1 MLAFGPLVKEAPL
14 FTLGTA
20 GHIDHGKTTL
30 CLHLTGVDTDRLG
43 EEKSR
48 GISIELGFAELETPR
63 GQQVGLIDVPGHERF
78 IRNMVA
84 GVCGI
89 DGVLF
94 VVAADEGVMPQTREH
109 FDIIRLLGVEDGIV
123 VLTKCDMAE
132 EELIDLVEEDLK
144 EFLEDTPLAGAPI
157 VRTRPDDP
165 ASYDKLRHAVDDLLG
180 RLKPR
185 LQSGHFRLPID
196 RAFTLKGH
204 GTVVTGTV
212 ASGTIHKGDIVNIL
226 PEGIPSRIRSIQS
239 FGSATDTVVGGQR
252 AALNLPDVPVSAIGR
267 GSCAC
272 PEGVFTPAYMVD
284 GRFKMLRNLPKG
296 FSIVKHASRVRF
308 YVGTSEVIGRIHL
321 LDCNQVEE
329 GGEALV
335 QFRLEQP
342 LVAARGDRFLVRT
355 FSPLFTIGGG
365 VVLDASAQ
373 KHKNRAKAAE
383 ELERKASS
391 DPGQVVLAAL
401 EENPAV
407 MLDLITLSKELALPQ
422 DQVTPHLPPETENAG
437 ILHFKGA
444 KGDLYC
450 SERHLLAERLRL
462 VNVVEQYH
470 SKESTSPGMARASL
484 QQTYSATVKNDVFNL
499 LLEQLL
505 AAGDLVKTGKLI
517 ARAGFEPKL
526 DQELLDGLRALR
538 KTLSQ
543 KSEPLWTPKLL
554 GDKCNLKQKALQK
567 LIGLLLNSGELAR
580 LPGGNFARSEF
591 VEEMRQKVVSFIESQ
606 GGQAETNDIKNH
618 LGLSRKHLIPF
629 LEHLDESGVTLRIG
643 NARKLR
649 AR

>member
-1 MLAFGPLVKEAPL
+1 M

-30 CLHLTGVDTDRLG
+30 CLNLTGIDTDRLS
-43 EEKSR
+43 EEKTR
-48 GISIELGFAELETPR
+48 GISIELGFAELTTPR

-132 EELIDLVEEDLK
+132 EELIDLVEDDLRD
-144 EFLEDTPLAGAPI
+144 FLQDTPLAKAPI
-157 VRTRPDDP
+157 IRTRPDQKE
-165 ASYDKLRHAVDDLLG
+165 SYDKLRHAVDELLS
-180 RLKPR
+180 RLKPK

-196 RAFTLKGH
+196 RAFTLRGH

-212 ASGTIHKGDIVNIL
+212 ASGTIRKGDIVNIL
-226 PEGIPSRIRSIQS
+226 PEGISSRVRSIQS
-239 FGSATDTVVGGQR
+239 FGSSTDEVVGGQR
-252 AALNLPDVPVSAIGR
+252 GALNLPDVPVSAIGR

-272 PEGVFTPAYMVD
+272 PPDVFKAAYMVD
-284 GRFKMLRNLPKG
+284 GRFTMLRNLPKG
-296 FSIVKHASRVRF
+296 FSLLKHASRIRF

-373 KHKNRAKAAE
+373 KHKNRAKAAQ
-383 ELERKASS
+383 ELERKSSS
-391 DPGQVVLAAL
+391 DPQELVLAAL
-401 EENPAV
+401 DDLEAIMVDLPA
-407 MLDLITLSKELALPQ
+407 LAKTLSWPEE
-422 DQVTPHLPPETENAG
+422 QVKPHLPPEMENAG
-437 ILHFKGA
+437 IIHFKGP
-444 KGDLYC
+444 KGELYC
-450 SERHLLAERLRL
+450 SERHLLAERLRM
-462 VNVVEQYH
+462 VSVVEAFH
-470 SKESTSPGMARASL
+470 EKESTAPGMARASL
-484 QQTYSATVKNDVFNL
+484 QQSFSAKIKNDVFNL
-499 LLEQLL
+499 MLEQLL
-505 AAGDLVKTGKLI
+505 TAGDLAKTGKLI
-517 ARAGFEPKL
+517 CRAGFEPKL
-526 DQELLDGLRALR
+526 DQELLDGLRDLR
-538 KTLSQ
+538 RTLSQ

-554 GDKCNLKQKALQK
+554 GDKCGLKQKTLQK

-591 VEEMRQKVVSFIESQ
+591 VDELRQKVISFIEEQ
-606 GGQAETNDIKNH
+606 GGQAETSEIKNH
-618 LGLSRKHLIPF
+618 LGLTRKHLIPF
-629 LEHLDESGVTLRIG
+629 LEHLDESGVTLRLG

-649 AR
+649 GR